1 VKILYLL
8 LVLLLGFGPAQA
20 QRETYNWRFS
30 TSAGLNFPVSG
41 PPVPISTGRMLNV
54 GEACS
59 SISDAAGN
67 LRCYSDAVQVWDRTD
82 TPMPNG
88 RLRPDNYATSAT
100 QGALLVPNPGNAQEY
115 YLFTVDPISPTRAP
129 YGLRYSVIEMGL
141 RGGLGD
147 IGTRKDVAVPL
158 PDGQILITEK
168 LTATLLPN
176 GHDYWILVHGLGN
189 NKFYSFRLTAAGL
202 QPVPVVSSVGAV
214 HRRSGGYMRLSPDA
228 QQLATTEL
236 PDHIE
241 LFNFDNSS
249 GQLTSARSIMV
260 PNVPQPG
267 VSGDLYYYYGL
278 EFSADGS
285 KLYTTNLTAPAYAT
299 PAQGLYQIDLAN
311 GDAVTF
317 LGLDNNASALLRG
330 PDDRIYVAQDR
341 GLSLAVIAAPNAVGL
356 ACGVQAQGVPLAPG
370 TTSGLGLPNFAV
382 VPTAPALRLSLRVA
396 SPNLCLGQGPAIC
409 SATLTPAGTN
419 AVLTWNFGD
428 PAAGAANAAV
438 GNTASH
444 TYVAAGSY
452 VVTVSAVLASGSTL
466 VARQT
471 ITVAPTPT
479 LRLAPHQQVL
489 CDGLPLIIEPNAQ
502 PEGTT
507 YRWHDG
513 LATAAREVSRP
524 GRYVL
529 TVTSAA
535 GCAARDSVDVR
546 DPLPTDDC
554 ITRRVPNIITPNG
567 DGQNDA
573 FVLGGLLAPNWSL
586 TVFNRWGRE
595 VFQQASYDNGWDAP
609 GLAGGVYYYLLLN
622 PATGTRLRGWVLVS
636 K

>member
-1 VKILYLL
+1 
-8 LVLLLGFGPAQA
+8 VLLLGIGRAQA
-20 QRETYNWRFS
+20 QHETYNWRFS
-30 TSAGLNFPVSG
+30 TSAGLNFPASG
-41 PPVPISTGRMLNV
+41 PPVAITTGRMLNV

-59 SISDAAGN
+59 AASDAAGN
-67 LRCYSDAVQVWDRTD
+67 LRCYSDGVQVWDRTD
-82 TPMPNG
+82 APMPNG

-129 YGLRYSVIEMGL
+129 YGLRYSVVEMGL

-147 IGTRKDVAVPL
+147 IGTRKDIAVPL
-158 PDGQILITEK
+158 PDGQLLVTEK

-176 GHDYWILVHGLGN
+176 GRDYWILVHGLGN
-189 NKFYSFRLTAAGL
+189 NKFYSFLLTAAGL
-202 QPVPVVSSVGAV
+202 RPVPVVSSVGAV

-228 QQLATTEL
+228 QQLAVTEL

-241 LFNFDNSS
+241 LFDFDNSS
-249 GQLTSARSIMV
+249 GQLTSARSIAV
-260 PNVPQPG
+260 PNVPQLG
-267 VSGDLYYYYGL
+267 VSGALYYYYGL

-285 KLYTTNLTAPAYAT
+285 KLYTTNTTAPAYTT

-317 LGLDNNASALLRG
+317 LGLDYTAGALLRG

-341 GLSLAVIAAPNAVGL
+341 GASLAVITAPNAPGL
-356 ACGVQAQGVPLAPG
+356 ACGLQARGVALAPG

-382 VPTAPALRLSLRVA
+382 VPTAPILRLSLRVA
-396 SPNLCLGQGPAIC
+396 SPNLCLGQGPA
-409 SATLTPAGTN
+409 AFNAAVTPAGTN
-419 AVLTWNFGD
+419 ASFTWDFGD
-428 PAAGAANAAV
+428 PAAGAANVATGSA
-438 GNTASH
+438 ASH
-444 TYVAAGSY
+444 TYAAVGTY
-452 VVTVSAVLASGSTL
+452 VVTVAAVLAGGGTL
-466 VARQT
+466 TARQT
-471 ITVAPTPT
+471 VTVAPTPT

-489 CDGLPLIIEPNAQ
+489 CAGLPLIIEASAQ
-502 PEGTT
+502 PDGTT

-513 LATAAREVSRP
+513 LTTPAREVSSP

-535 GCAARDSVDVR
+535 GCSARDSVDVHE
-546 DPLPTDDC
+546 PLPTDDC
-554 ITRRVPNIITPNG
+554 IARRVPNIITPNG
-567 DGQNDA
+567 DGQNDT
-573 FVLGGLLAPNWSL
+573 FVLGSLLAPSWSL

-595 VFQQASYDNGWDAP
+595 VFQQASYDNSWDAP
-609 GLAGGVYYYLLLN
+609 GLTGGVYYYLLLN
-622 PATGTRLRGWVLVS
+622 PATGARLRGWVLVS